1 MIEIRD
7 DDHNSNFQSEV
18 MKAGDSKVVLVDFW
32 ANWCSPCK
40 AMNPILE
47 EVQNEFGGKLKIA
60 KVNIEDNQAIA
71 NRFSVRSIPNFL
83 LVVNGK
89 VVSQFVGAV
98 SKAKL
103 VQEITDALLFTVH
116 H

>member
-1 MIEIRD
+1 MVEIRD

-40 AMNPILE
+40 AMNPILA
-47 EVQNEFGGKLKIA
+47 EVQNEFGDKLKIA
-60 KVNIEDNQAIA
+60 KVNIEDNQALA
-71 NRFSVRSIPNFL
+71 NRFNVHSIPNFL

-89 VVSQFVGAV
+89 VTSQFMGAV
-98 SKAKL
+98 SKARL
-103 VQEITDALLFTVH
+103 VKEIEDAWSLTKH
-116 H
+116 